1 MAILSL
7 PEEIAGKYSIDEIL
21 SWAESELKTM
31 RQISM
36 SKEPDK
42 AFLLGRVTGKIGD
55 LIEVLE
61 ALREKLKPDTKGKP
75 PVVAG

>member
-7 PEEIAGKYSIDEIL
+7 PEEIVEKYSTDEIL

-42 AFLLGRVTGKIGD
+42 AFLLGRVTGKMGD
-55 LIEVLE
+55 LIEVLG
-61 ALREKLKPDTKGKP
+61 ALRKKLNPKSTNDGSF
-75 PVVAG
+75 VA